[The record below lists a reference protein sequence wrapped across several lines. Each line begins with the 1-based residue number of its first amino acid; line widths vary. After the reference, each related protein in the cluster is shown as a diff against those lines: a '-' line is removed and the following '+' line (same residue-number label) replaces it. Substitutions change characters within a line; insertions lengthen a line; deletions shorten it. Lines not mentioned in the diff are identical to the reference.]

1 MLNFNDVA
9 ASVRSNFEIILFK
22 FFFRDAF
29 HNDAVASS
37 VAAAAATGHGHSE
50 IFSLKNVGTHD
61 CQGFRN
67 FDERMAALRRSRVV
81 SSHPAAMGSNLGA
94 AKSADGVKKQC
105 LLVSFLK
112 RLPRLGAN
120 LGSFWSFVY
129 FLSQKQS
136 LRPLGYCPPP
146 SSVC

>member
-1 MLNFNDVA
+1 MLNFNDMAV
-9 ASVRSNFEIILFK
+9 SVRSNFEIILFK

-81 SSHPAAMGSNLGA
+81 SSHPAAMGSNLVGGY
-94 AKSADGVKKQC
+94 ST
-105 LLVSFLK
+105 
-112 RLPRLGAN
+112 
-120 LGSFWSFVY
+120 GSTHS
-129 FLSQKQS
+129 
-136 LRPLGYCPPP
+136 GCG
-146 SSVC
+146 